1 MRKMPEFVREDE
13 KKEKEA
19 VRPAVTANL
28 TGWETVIF
36 QVVEEPESDSASATA
51 AFAP

>member
-1 MRKMPEFVREDE
+1 MQCWTDFVQDENEREE
-13 KKEKEA
+13 VRLA
-19 VRPAVTANL
+19 VSAIL

-36 QVVEEPESDSASATA
+36 QVAEEPESDSATA